1 MSRPATK
8 RGAKGRRPA
17 EPVSTEG
24 DHTLQSLPTEA
35 VPRDPSP
42 GEFGRRI
49 KMLRLSRGLTLKDLE
64 ERGGISATHVS
75 EIERGKASP
84 TVGALGRIALA
95 LGMRPATLLEPLVLP
110 EVSMI
115 RAAERENRQMLWGTA
130 RFSPVSES
138 VRGAELSAQILT
150 LPVGRAP
157 ALTHSHEGEEWATV
171 LSGVA
176 EIRVDDVPFI
186 LREGEAL
193 HFRSHRPHSYSNPAS
208 APAILLIG
216 CRPRLAF

>member
-1 MSRPATK
+1 MSRPASRRT
-8 RGAKGRRPA
+8 GKGSPA
-17 EPVSTEG
+17 AAPVRAA
-24 DHTLQSLPTEA
+24 DHSVDSASPGV

-95 LGMRPATLLEPLVLP
+95 LGMRPATLLDPLVLP
-110 EVSMI
+110 EISAM
-115 RAAERENRQMLWGTA
+115 RADEREGRQMQWGSA
-130 RFSPVSES
+130 RLAPVTDP

-157 ALTHSHEGEEWATV
+157 ALMHSHEGEEWATV

-176 EIRVDDVPFI
+176 EIRVDDQPFV
-186 LREGEAL
+186 LREGESL
-193 HFRSHRPHSYSNPAS
+193 HFRSHRPHAYSNPAS
-208 APAILLIG
+208 APAILLIAS
-216 CRPRLAF
+216 RPRLAF

>member
-1 MSRPATK
+1 
-8 RGAKGRRPA
+8 
-17 EPVSTEG
+17 
-24 DHTLQSLPTEA
+24 
-35 VPRDPSP
+35 
-42 GEFGRRI
+42 
-49 KMLRLSRGLTLKDLE
+49 MLRLSRGLTLKDLE

-95 LGMRPATLLEPLVLP
+95 LGMRPATLLEPMVLP
-110 EVSMI
+110 EVTAM
-115 RAAERENRQMLWGTA
+115 RAAERVGREMQWGSA
-130 RFSPVSES
+130 ILAPVTDP

-157 ALTHSHEGEEWATV
+157 ALTHNHEGEEWATV

-176 EIRVDDVPFI
+176 EIRVDGTAFM
-186 LREGEAL
+186 LREGESL
-193 HFRSHRPHSYSNPAS
+193 HFRSHRPHAYSNPAS
-208 APAILLIG
+208 GPAILLIA